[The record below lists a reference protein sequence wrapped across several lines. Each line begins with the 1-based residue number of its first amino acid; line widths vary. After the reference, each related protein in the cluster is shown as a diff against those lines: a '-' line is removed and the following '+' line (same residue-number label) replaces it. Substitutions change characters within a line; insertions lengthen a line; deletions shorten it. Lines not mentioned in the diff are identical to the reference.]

1 MQSPK
6 AIVIRTAGT
15 NCDEETKFALE
26 HAGAKAELIHINHL
40 AKESNPFGD
49 TKIIAI
55 PGGFTY
61 GDDVASGKVL
71 AVELAHVIGD
81 KLNEFVAKGGLII
94 GICNGFQVLVK
105 TGLLPD
111 ARFSAAL
118 ERKTTLTFNDS
129 HKFECR
135 WVRLKADSDTVCV
148 FAEGGEEF
156 DMPVAHGEGK
166 FVCRDQSVLDELK
179 ANGQIV
185 YRYVGADGSADID
198 YPEDPNG
205 SVEHIAGIC
214 DKSGRIFGMMP
225 HPERHIFAH
234 QHPRAR
240 RDENAGKVEGEG
252 IRLFKRAVRYCKES

>member
-1 MQSPK
+1 MQAPK

-15 NCDEETKFALE
+15 NCDEETRFALE
-26 HAGAKAELIHINHL
+26 HAGALPELVHINHL
-40 AKESNPFGD
+40 AKESDPFAGVS
-49 TKIIAI
+49 IIAI

-81 KLNEFVAKGGLII
+81 KMREFVDRGGLII

-111 ARFSAAL
+111 ARFAAAA
-118 ERKTTLTFNDS
+118 ERKATLTFNES

-135 WVRLKADSDTVCV
+135 WVRLKAAENTVCV
-148 FAEGGEEF
+148 FAQAGEEF
-156 DMPVAHGEGK
+156 DMPVAHGEGR
-166 FVCRDQSVLDELK
+166 FVCRDQQVLDELK
-179 ANGQIV
+179 SNGQVV
-185 YRYVGADGSADID
+185 YRYVGADGSADIG

-214 DKSGRIFGMMP
+214 DKSGRIFGLMP
-225 HPERHIFAH
+225 HPERHIFAY

-240 RDENAGKVEGEG
+240 RDENSGKNEGEG
-252 IRLFKRAVRYCKES
+252 IRLFRRAVQYCKGS